1 MSIEPT
7 PEAPA
12 QTMALVSTA
21 HGPLAFLTDT
31 AAFNHLWRI
40 ATAYAK
46 SSIVPQHLRGH
57 QEDCFILCQM
67 AIRMDVDP
75 FMLMQQC
82 YVVHGKPGFSGQFCI
97 ARLNSSGKIRGT
109 VKTEFAGVGDDY
121 GCTAWAIDRET
132 GEKITGPKITLR
144 IVKAEGWMAKDGSKW
159 KTMPEMMYIYR
170 AAAWFIRA
178 NYPEV
183 LMGMATVEE
192 LNDSLIDVQ
201 SYEVEQAAARPL
213 AEKVAAAAKAFSA
226 TAPDVERPAETATA
240 PDVERPAETL
250 EEPIAKLAASAAT
263 AIAKQSAA
271 PPKRGRPPKAKP
283 EPEPEEG
290 SSDYADL
297 RDEYQQRM
305 AGCKTFDAA
314 AGLVHQAFTDPKVI
328 ALPREQAD
336 AIQAA
341 CVAKR
346 NEHLAAPVA
355 RSGPIPLRTQ
365 TSLIK

>member
-192 LNDSLIDVQ
+192 LHDSLIDVE

-240 PDVERPAETL
+240 P
-250 EEPIAKLAASAAT
+250 
-263 AIAKQSAA
+263 
-271 PPKRGRPPKAKP
+271 PKRGRPPKAKPEP

-314 AGLVHQAFTDPKVI
+314 AGLVHQAFTDPQVI
-328 ALPREQAD
+328 ALPREQAE

-341 CVAKR
+341 CVARR
-346 NEHLAAPVA
+346 NEHLAPPLPQ
-355 RSGPIPLRTQ
+355 SGPIPRRTQ